1 MSMSAFEINFLSFD
15 TNNIFAMSLRN
26 NVNSMTKVISNA
38 SSEIFLFKMHDIKCV
53 VNSMNEKISKI

>member
-1 MSMSAFEINFLSFD
+1 
-15 TNNIFAMSLRN
+15 MSLKKS
-26 NVNSMTKVISNA
+26 VNSMTNVISNA